1 MYSALLV
8 SLLLTSLAFAQ
19 VDTATI
25 TGVITDPS
33 GLVIAGAR
41 IRATNQATGVEHT
54 TLTNEEGVYV
64 LTALPIGIYDV
75 EITDQGFQTVRRPN
89 VTLNAGTRARVDV
102 QMTVGQV
109 TEVVEVKTA
118 VPRLESET
126 SSLSQVVEN
135 KLITQMPLN
144 GRNYQDLAVL
154 SAGVLPNRSQNF
166 VTDGFSVNGAAH
178 DQNVFQ
184 LDGADNNN
192 YFSGIVVASNE
203 AVKPNIDAIQEF
215 KLETHNYSAEFGR
228 GGGAVVQVTTRSG
241 ANQYHG
247 TAFEFLR
254 NDKLDANNFF
264 NSGRLKPPFRQNQYG
279 STFGGPIRRDKMF
292 FFGDYESTRI
302 REKVTSQSAIPTPA
316 EVAGNFN
323 GVASISDPATQIAE
337 GTRQPFPGNV
347 IPASRMDPVAARMIA
362 LYPAPNLTGKLN
374 YVFNSPRN
382 TDNDKGDGRFD
393 HQVDSNNSVFVR
405 YTQLAFDRL
414 EPGNLPL
421 PASGGNTAVRLAR
434 AKTGVLSWTTV
445 VPGATKVNEI
455 RVAYNRLVGAIDSPT
470 RTQLWKEFGFLG
482 LFDRQDIKGLPS
494 FQPSGYQSIGDRSY
508 APDPRKQDVRQFV
521 DTFSWNKGK
530 HAMKM
535 GTNIRN
541 YIRYSGITNFARG
554 VFSFNGQFTRARA
567 GSPTGGDAVADSLL
581 GLTSSITFST
591 PVNVRRH
598 AWSYEFYFQDNF
610 KVSTRL
616 TLNLGLRW
624 EYQSPYTEQNNRVQN
639 FVIDPASPNFGQ
651 LVPPTS
657 GTEGR
662 TFRKRDFD
670 NWAPRIGFSYSL
682 SSKTTIRGGYGIFYL
697 GDFFL
702 NATTSIYANPPFYL
716 QTDITTAS
724 NASTSNIIIRDGIPA
739 DALNPKSLSGR
750 SMFGAWYPY
759 DYPIGMT
766 NQWNIDIQRSLPGNA
781 VLSAAYV
788 GSNTVHMTFD
798 ADLNQPA
805 PGPGPNNQRRFWPD
819 YGNITTTAPLTGSN
833 YQALELK
840 VERRFEQGVSLLSG
854 YTFSKTLAG
863 QLPQRSTVLAPEKAR
878 SFQHMPHRWFTA
890 GVWELPF
897 ARGRRYATGGVIS
910 HVVAG
915 WQISPIFV
923 VQSGL
928 PVTPT
933 VTGNPANTTGA
944 QRPNRVGD
952 GNLPRGERS
961 PQRWFDVS
969 AFTVPAPFT
978 LGNSA
983 AYVIEGPGRVNLN
996 AAVARTLHLKER
1008 FSLDFRTEFFDLAN
1022 NPHFDFP
1029 NTTVN
1034 TPSAGTIGSTTDPG
1048 RQIQFGLK
1056 LLF

>member
-1 MYSALLV
+1 V
-8 SLLLTSLAFAQ
+8 LLTSSAFAQ

-33 GLVIAGAR
+33 GLAIVGAR
-41 IRATNQATGVEHT
+41 IRATNQATGVEHN
-54 TLTNEEGVYV
+54 TLSNEGGLYV
-64 LTALPIGIYDV
+64 LTALPIGTYNL
-75 EITDQGFQTVRRPN
+75 EITGQGFQTVRRPD
-89 VTLNAGTRARVDV
+89 VTLDAGSRARVDV

-118 VPRLESET
+118 IPLLESET
-126 SSLSQVVEN
+126 SSLNQVVEN
-135 KLITQMPLN
+135 KVITQMPLN
-144 GRNYQDLAVL
+144 GRNYQDLATL

-166 VTDGFSVNGAAH
+166 VTDGFSVNGASH

-228 GGGAVVQVTTRSG
+228 GGGAVVQVSTKSG
-241 ANQYHG
+241 TNQYHG
-247 TAFEFLR
+247 TMFEFLR

-264 NSGRLKPPFRQNQYG
+264 NTGRPKPPFRQNQYG
-279 STFGGPIRRDKMF
+279 GTFGGPVKRDKMF
-292 FFGDYESTRI
+292 FFADFEGTRI
-302 REKVTSQSAIPTPA
+302 REKVTLQSAIPTPA
-316 EVAGNFN
+316 ELTGNFN
-323 GVASISDPATQIAE
+323 GVASISDPATQTASGARE
-337 GTRQPFPGNV
+337 PFASNI
-347 IPASRMDPVAARMIA
+347 IPPSRFDAVAAKMIA

-374 YVFNSPRN
+374 FVFNSPRT

-393 HQVDSNNSVFVR
+393 YQVNSNHSLFAR
-405 YTQLAFDRL
+405 YSQLTFDRL

-421 PASGGNTAVRLAR
+421 PGSGGNTATRLAR
-434 AKTGVLSWTTV
+434 AKNGVVNWTTV
-445 VPGATKVNEI
+445 LPGARKVNEV
-455 RVAYNRLVGAIDSPT
+455 RVAYNRLVGAIDTPT
-470 RTQLWKEFGFLG
+470 TTQLWKQFGFLG
-482 LFDRQDIKGLPS
+482 LFDRPDIHGLPL
-494 FQPSGYQSIGDRSY
+494 FQPAGYQSIGDRSY

-521 DTFSWNKGK
+521 DTFSWNKGR

-535 GTNIRN
+535 GANMRN

-554 VFSFNGQFTRARA
+554 VFSFNGQFTRTQA
-567 GSPTGGDAVADSLL
+567 GGPSGGDGIADALL
-581 GLTSSITFST
+581 GLTSSDTFST
-591 PVNVRRH
+591 PLNVRRH
-598 AWSYEFYFQDNF
+598 AWSDEFYVQDNF
-610 KVSTRL
+610 KVSSRL
-616 TLNLGLRW
+616 TVNLGLRW
-624 EYQSPYTEQNNRVQN
+624 EYQSPYVEQYNRVQN
-639 FVIDPASPNFGQ
+639 FVIDPAFPNFGQ

-662 TFRKRDFD
+662 TFRKRDFKD
-670 NWAPRIGFSYSL
+670 WAPRVGFAYNIGSE
-682 SSKTTIRGGYGIFYL
+682 TVIRGGYGLFYL

-702 NATTSIYANPPFYL
+702 NASTSIYTNPPYYL

-724 NASTSNIIIRDGIPA
+724 NAATAGIVIRNGIPA
-739 DALNPKSLSGR
+739 DALNPNSLTGR

-759 DYPIGMT
+759 DYPIAMT
-766 NQWNIDIQRSLPGNA
+766 NQWNIDIQRTLPGNA
-781 VLSAAYV
+781 VLSVAYV

-805 PGPGPNNQRRFWPD
+805 PGPGANNPRRFWPD
-819 YGNITTTAPLTGSN
+819 FGNITTTAPLTGSN

-840 VERRFEQGVSLLSG
+840 VERRFDRGLSLLSG
-854 YTFSKTLAG
+854 YTFSKSLAG
-863 QLPQRSTVLAPEKAR
+863 QLPQRSTILAPEKSL

-890 GVWELPF
+890 SVWEIPF
-897 ARGRRYATGGVIS
+897 GRGRKYLTGGVLS

-915 WQISPIFV
+915 WQLSPIFV

-928 PVTPT
+928 PVSPA
-933 VTGNPANTTGA
+933 VNGNPANTTGA
-944 QRPNRVGD
+944 QRPNRISD
-952 GNLPRGERS
+952 GNLPRG
-961 PQRWFDVS
+961 QRTPLHWFDVA
-969 AFTVPAPFT
+969 AFTVPAAFT
-978 LGNSA
+978 FGNSA

-996 AAVARTLHLKER
+996 VSISRTFRFKER

-1034 TPSAGTIGSTTDPG
+1034 TPSAGTIGATTDPG

-1056 LLF
+1056 FLF